1 MDYDA
6 LAPAA
11 ARSLARWHEMIA
23 SGDLSGLGSIV
34 HPDAVFSSPVA
45 HTPYRSGD
53 AVVLAVSTAFAVFS
67 DFTYHRS
74 FVAES
79 GRGVVLE
86 FRARVGDRTVHGI
99 DMIEFDD
106 EGRIVAV
113 EVMVRPMSG
122 LQALGTEMAARVG
135 TRLTSYV

>member
-1 MDYDA
+1 MDA

-23 SGDLSGLGSIV
+23 AGDLSGLGEIV

-45 HTPYRSGD
+45 HTPYRSRD
-53 AVVLAVSTAFAVFS
+53 AVVLAVSTAYAVFS
-67 DFTYHRS
+67 DFVYHRT

-79 GRGVVLE
+79 GRDVVLE
-86 FRARVGDRTVHGI
+86 FRARVGDRDVHGI
-99 DMIEFDD
+99 DMIAFDD
-106 EGRIVAV
+106 EGLIVAV

-122 LQALGTEMAARVG
+122 LQALGTQMAARVG
-135 TRLTSYV
+135 RQLTNFA

>member
-1 MDYDA
+1 MDA

-23 SGDLSGLGSIV
+23 AGDLSGLGEIV

-53 AVVLAVSTAFAVFS
+53 AVVLAVSAAFAVFA
-67 DFTYHRS
+67 DHRT
-74 FVAES
+74 FVAAG
-79 GRGVVLE
+79 GRDVVLE
-86 FRARVGDRTVHGI
+86 FRARVGDRDVHGI
-99 DMIEFDD
+99 DMIAFDD
-106 EGRIVAV
+106 EGLIVAV

-122 LQALGTEMAARVG
+122 LQALGTQMAARVG
-135 TRLTSYV
+135 KQLTSYA